1 MSSYLGIKQK
11 PNYSI
16 KVKEKLV
23 YDIITQL
30 IEKIMSLISLI
41 LALPFILLIAI
52 AIKLEDGG
60 PILYSQTRLGK
71 DGHTFTIYKFRS
83 MRIDAEKDG
92 AQWAQ
97 PEDDRITKTGN
108 FIRKT
113 RLDEIPQLYNIL
125 AGHMKLIGPR
135 PERPE
140 LAEEFYKE
148 LPDFINRLAVKPG
161 LTGWAQVN
169 GGYDITPA
177 EKLVLDIEYIENRSL
192 LFDLKIILKTVAVI
206 FTGDGAR

>member
-1 MSSYLGIKQK
+1 MSSSTSAKRK

-16 KVKEKLV
+16 EIKEKLI
-23 YDIITQL
+23 YDVISEIID
-30 IEKIMSLISLI
+30 KIMTLIALI
-41 LALPFILLIAI
+41 IALPFVLLISI

-71 DGHTFTIYKFRS
+71 DGHIFIMYKFRS
-83 MRIDAEKDG
+83 MKIDAEANG

-97 PEDDRITKTGN
+97 IEDDRITKIGKL
-108 FIRKT
+108 IRKT

-140 LAEEFYKE
+140 LAKEFYKE
-148 LPDFINRLAVKPG
+148 LPEFVNRLAVKPG

-177 EKLVLDIEYIENRSL
+177 EKLVFDIEYIENRGFL
-192 LFDLKIILKTVAVI
+192 LDLRIILKTIKVVL
-206 FTGDGAR
+206 TGDGAR